1 MAWVVVI
8 AVVLI
13 DASVGISITSCCPQF
28 GIAITRCLNWIQRLS
43 TSLSTTTD
51 TPQQEEPSL
60 CDLEF
65 LIIPEVVYSGMPW
78 SVVFSMRT
86 LLRLLD
92 M

>member
-1 MAWVVVI
+1 MFKQIKMISSQQSILVFYLAWVVFI

-13 DASVGISITSCCPQF
+13 GASVGMSITRCCPQF
-28 GIAITRCLNWIQRLS
+28 GIAVTRCLNWVQRLS

-65 LIIPEVVYSGMPW
+65 LIIPEVV
-78 SVVFSMRT
+78 
-86 LLRLLD
+86 
-92 M
+92 